1 MTDEEAVDW
10 DKEFINEV
18 YGKRI
23 ETKYT
28 KAKFKKDLNNINW
41 DAELGGLN
49 ERADDNIQR

>member
-1 MTDEEAVDW
+1 MTDEEGVDW